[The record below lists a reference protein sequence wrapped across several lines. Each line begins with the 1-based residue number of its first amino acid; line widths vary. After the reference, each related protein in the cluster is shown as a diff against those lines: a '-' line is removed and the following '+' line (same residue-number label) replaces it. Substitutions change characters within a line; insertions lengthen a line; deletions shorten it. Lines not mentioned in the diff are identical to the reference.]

1 MIAIESPPSI
11 DLISDVVCPWC
22 FVGKRRLDAALSRA
36 GLAGATVR
44 WHPFELNPDI
54 PEAGMDRRAYL
65 EAKFGDAGGANT
77 YARVREAGAGSGID
91 FAFDRIV
98 RQPNTRAAHRLVWWV
113 QSQAQDATPLMERL
127 FRGYFLEGRSLAGHD
142 ALLALAA
149 DAGVDAAAAGAFL
162 ASDAGAAEVRQAE
175 QRAQEIGVSGV
186 PFFIFAQRLAV
197 SGAQGVDLLVD
208 ALRQASS
215 PDPAA
220 TAART

>member
-1 MIAIESPPSI
+1 MHSPPSI
-11 DLISDVVCPWC
+11 DVISDMVCPWC
-22 FVGKRRLDAALSRA
+22 FVGKRRLDEALSRA
-36 GLAGATVR
+36 GVASATVR
-44 WHPFELNPDI
+44 WHPFELNPEL

-65 EAKFGDAGGANT
+65 RAKFGDADGATT
-77 YARVREAGAGSGID
+77 YARVREAGASTGID
-91 FAFDRIV
+91 FAFERIV

-113 QSQAQDATPLMERL
+113 QSQGQDATALMDRL

-149 DAGVDAAAAGAFL
+149 EAGIDSVAAGAFL
-162 ASDAGAAEVRQAE
+162 ASDAGVAEVRKAE

-208 ALRQASS
+208 ALRQASL

-220 TAART
+220 AAT